1 MHVSGTKVLNI
12 SMDIFIIGRGLC
24 DVRPTWCVCLVW
36 MMYDTNHLIHDNMRS
51 ICCLPI
57 CHPFPDI
64 VDGTISLLFWRE
76 IQTWWKIHFPLD
88 STPVCH
94 IVTYLLHAMAC
105 VQFCNDS
112 VIVSW
117 MRLNRNCHR
126 TENSRFISIWS
137 LIKIELVFFLLKQMT
152 WHLTRGKPLSNSMMV
167 KVADVYK
174 LRGIQIRACC
184 KCRKKTQKTKAV

>member
-1 MHVSGTKVLNI
+1 
-12 SMDIFIIGRGLC
+12 
-24 DVRPTWCVCLVW
+24 
-36 MMYDTNHLIHDNMRS
+36 MYDANKLKHDDMRA

-57 CHPFPDI
+57 CHSFPEI
-64 VDGTISLLFWRE
+64 VDGSPFNIISCE
-76 IQTWWKIHFPLD
+76 IQIWWKIHFLLD

-94 IVTYLLHAMAC
+94 IMIYLVHAMAC
-105 VQFCNDS
+105 EQFCNDS
-112 VIVSW
+112 FIISW

-137 LIKIELVFFLLKQMT
+137 LIKIELVFFLFKQMT

-184 KCRKKTQKTKAV
+184 KCRKKTPKNKSGLSWVHKLFQYGRVRVKGTLYFSTTGYHLVWVT